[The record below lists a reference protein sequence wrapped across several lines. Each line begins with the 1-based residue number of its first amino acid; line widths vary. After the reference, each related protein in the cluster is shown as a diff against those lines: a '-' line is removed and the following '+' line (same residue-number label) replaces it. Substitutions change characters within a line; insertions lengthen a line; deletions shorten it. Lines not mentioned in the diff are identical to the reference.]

1 MTISVRLSDKDTE
14 LVKAYAEM
22 NNISSSDLVR
32 HAVLEKI
39 EDEYIGAWQALCLPA
54 PKNWRKNERCK
65 YG

>member
-1 MTISVRLSDKDTE
+1 MGYMQYNK
-14 LVKAYAEM
+14 
-22 NNISSSDLVR
+22 
-32 HAVLEKI
+32 KI